1 MNYATWFVVAE
12 RSIPLIK
19 GLRGTP
25 GNPGR
30 PGPHGREVWL
40 LLLKT

>member
-1 MNYATWFVVAE
+1 MNYATWFVVTE

>member
-1 MNYATWFVVAE
+1 MNYATWCVTE

>member
-1 MNYATWFVVAE
+1 MPRGVVTE
-12 RSIPLIK
+12 RSIPLIQ